1 MPLKSMTGFGRSSGQ
16 ENGASWVWELRSVN
30 GRGLDLRFRL
40 PPGMEAFELRL
51 REHAG
56 KSLARGNCAISLALK
71 LPVSSGDVRLN
82 EAALTHFAGLAE
94 RAREVTGRHESVPLE
109 ALLAF
114 KGVLETSEN
123 QPGEDGNAALN
134 EALFAGFDKA
144 LQAVVAAREA
154 EGGRLAT
161 ILAEK
166 LNEIEALVAEAE
178 ASPARTPEAIRE
190 RLNAHIQRIFGEGVD
205 LDRDR
210 LYQEAVILATR
221 ADIEE
226 ELKRLKS
233 HIAGA
238 RDLLADPE
246 PAGRKFEFLAQEFQ
260 REANT
265 LCSKSNAADITR
277 VGLRMKSAI
286 DQFREQVQN
295 VE

>member
-1 MPLKSMTGFGRSSGQ
+1 MPLKSMTGFGRSAGQ
-16 ENGASWVWELRSVN
+16 ENGASWIWELRTVN

-51 REHAG
+51 REHTA

-71 LPVSSGDVRLN
+71 LASGMSDVRLN
-82 EAALTHFAGLAE
+82 EAALFRVAELAE
-94 RAREVTGRHESVPLE
+94 RAREITRRHESVTLD
-109 ALLAF
+109 ALLGF
-114 KGVLETSEN
+114 KGVLEVAEN
-123 QPGEDGNAALN
+123 QAGEDSTNALH
-134 EALFAGFDKA
+134 EALFASYANA
-144 LQAVVAAREA
+144 LAAVVAAREA
-154 EGGRLAT
+154 EGGRLAQ
-161 ILAEK
+161 ILGSK
-166 LNEIEALVAEAE
+166 LDEIEALVAEAE
-178 ASPARTPEAIRE
+178 ASPARAPEAIRE
-190 RLNAHIQRIFGEGVD
+190 RLEAQLQRIFGEGVD

-238 RDLLADPE
+238 RDLLADSE
-246 PAGRKFEFLAQEFQ
+246 PVGRKFEFLAQEFQ

-277 VGLRMKSAI
+277 VGLRLKSAI